1 MNCPFCGGPMEKGHL
16 DNGRRDLG
24 LMWFPETRKIPI
36 YEICTE
42 ASIEEKGGLLLNHPK
57 LGKKESRIV
66 TSWICRSC
74 KKGVFEWET

>member
-36 YEICTE
+36 YEICTKRK
-42 ASIEEKGGLLLNHPK
+42 ALLYAPPYNDFHRL
-57 LGKKESRIV
+57 
-66 TSWICRSC
+66 
-74 KKGVFEWET
+74 